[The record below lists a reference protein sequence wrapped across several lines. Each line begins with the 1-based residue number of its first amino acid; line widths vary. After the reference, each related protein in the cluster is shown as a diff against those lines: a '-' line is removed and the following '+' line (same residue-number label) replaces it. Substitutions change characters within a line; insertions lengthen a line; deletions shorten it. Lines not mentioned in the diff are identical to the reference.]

1 MGVRADVLLQAP
13 LFSSDPPWYS
23 NKFLLEV
30 SIVKFARITSTVC
43 DLAMMASVFDS
54 LKCLAFPYTLG
65 HGNLHG
71 NPSLFLCVQEGANF
85 PTSIFQ
91 KWFDSSTNF
100 FFPMKVWCFEL
111 HLASFF

>member
-1 MGVRADVLLQAP
+1 MGVGADVLLQAP

-54 LKCLAFPYTLG
+54 LKCLAFPNTLG
-65 HGNLHG
+65 HGNLDQHG
-71 NPSLFLCVQEGANF
+71 NPSWFSCVQDGANF
-85 PTSIFQ
+85 CT
-91 KWFDSSTNF
+91 
-100 FFPMKVWCFEL
+100 
-111 HLASFF
+111 